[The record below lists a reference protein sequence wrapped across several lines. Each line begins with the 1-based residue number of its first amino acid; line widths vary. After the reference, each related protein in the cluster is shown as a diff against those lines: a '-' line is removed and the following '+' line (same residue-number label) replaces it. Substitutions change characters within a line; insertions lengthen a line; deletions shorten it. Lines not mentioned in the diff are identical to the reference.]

1 MPLPYPEAK
10 SIRASYWFYLLNIS
24 KACPVLTI
32 SMPPPEYKP
41 PLCLSTIITGLL
53 AAIFATTLALPQ
65 STLYTVVRFSQH
77 VIFKCSNMQKS
88 WNDFTVST
96 YTYHLNLT
104 STASYTFSSLS
115 ICTSSKC
122 SFKKCTSDH
131 ALEPSVAFHCPE
143 NKIQILARGLPS
155 PVWDGCFLLSSS
167 PRAMPLSSP
176 LLFSHAVHFSASQ
189 SCQPLLHLVAFAKE
203 SACLFSSSV
212 WFPFIVQVLERYL
225 LRETSPDP
233 LLPD

>member
-1 MPLPYPEAK
+1 MA
-10 SIRASYWFYLLNIS
+10 
-24 KACPVLTI
+24 
-32 SMPPPEYKP
+32 
-41 PLCLSTIITGLL
+41 
-53 AAIFATTLALPQ
+53 
-65 STLYTVVRFSQH
+65 RFSQH

-88 WNDFTVST
+88 WNDFTVSP
-96 YTYHLNLT
+96 YTYHLNST

-131 ALEPSVAFHCPE
+131 ALKPSVAFHCPE

-155 PVWDGCFLLSSS
+155 PVWDRCFLLSSS
-167 PRAMPLSSP
+167 PRAMPLSLSP
-176 LLFSHAVHFSASQ
+176 ALQPRHAFFCFSIMPAFTPSHGLCKGICLLV
-189 SCQPLLHLVAFAKE
+189 LLIGLISIHH
-203 SACLFSSSV
+203 
-212 WFPFIVQVLERYL
+212 PGLEHYL